1 VAVCYFLNQNF
12 NSMAKKK
19 AKSKKASTTTRRR
32 KVGAMALN
40 AKSPLLTYG
49 AMAGGFL
56 MADTI
61 NAQVD
66 KVTGTMDD
74 KIKGGITGGIGAAL
88 VYMKL
93 GAKKSPLEVVAGGVL
108 VGAGVKRLLKAFG
121 ILNGFQSVP
130 VLGRRQV
137 NGYGKVPV
145 LGGYQTNPVALN
157 GVFNGYQVPRTP
169 GSQVVGSA
177 GGYSNGGSNCM
188 Q

>member
-1 VAVCYFLNQNF
+1 
-12 NSMAKKK
+12 MAKAKKGQKK
-19 AKSKKASTTTRRR
+19 ATTTRRR

-49 AMAGGFL
+49 SIGAGFVMG
-56 MADTI
+56 DTI

-108 VGAGVKRLLKAFG
+108 LGAGVKRLLKAFG
-121 ILNGFQSVP
+121 ILNGYQSMP
-130 VLGRRQV
+130 VLGRRVSQL

-145 LGGYQTNPVALN
+145 IGGYQTNPTALN

-169 GSQVVGSA
+169 GNQVMGSA